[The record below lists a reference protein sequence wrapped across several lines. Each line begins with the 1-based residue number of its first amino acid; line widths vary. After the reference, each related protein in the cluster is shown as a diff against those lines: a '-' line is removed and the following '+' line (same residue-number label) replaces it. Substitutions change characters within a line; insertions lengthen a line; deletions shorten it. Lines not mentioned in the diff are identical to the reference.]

1 MAPLQAVTS
10 CFILMCYLAS
20 AEPLDRFSNGKNTIS
35 NTVYVLNM
43 TYVFDLDRQNAFEH
57 LHVAAAISGLANRKE
72 ATFYTILID
81 ADVEW
86 MSYLRGPGEWL
97 HGVDIQLL
105 QDIFQA
111 VDKFQS
117 LFKGAVLYDP
127 NVPATSNLASTA
139 CGSQSLLPI
148 CYRPS
153 DPSSLYSKLV
163 ASGPKFPVEENYV
176 GMFNGSVTGSSKC
189 DVYVYMIEKYIK
201 TALNN
206 ASHVGYYI
214 DYFWTTAG
222 SPDDYTLSTVPNHD
236 FFIAKKGVFFD
247 LGVWSDEAPNDDPKQ
262 PLGTDRQTL
271 MDMLLGAYKQ
281 TEGGTIHIGGF
292 TPWAFKYVGPHSQ
305 HNHGGVDTEWESVR
319 VFSAYNA
326 FVDADACCINV
337 MSNAAFYQHYPLP
350 SQLTQNPIPTVA
362 DLKARGYIDSNGHV
376 VAKNY
381 AMFYVGDYDSA
392 AWLYSQFKGK
402 WDDPSRGKVPL
413 GWAVDPELSLRFP
426 VIFPYLYKTRTAADY
441 FISGDSGAG
450 YLNPTQLI
458 PPRQV
463 SNINESGAEA
473 WIRWNMPLYARF
485 NMSFT
490 GFVIQG
496 RSGAI
501 TDSAEAM
508 YATFSPSGM
517 VLTPYIDPDQSNL
530 HAYGKMPIF
539 KHISD
544 VGGDPSAAANTILQ
558 YASPYTKFY
567 MFRTVLQNASYHYEV
582 SQQVK
587 AKTNQFEFVD
597 PYTLSVL
604 AKVYLGIL

>member
-1 MAPLQAVTS
+1 MASSSYFCLLVLICCLST
-10 CFILMCYLAS
+10 
-20 AEPLDRFSNGKNTIS
+20 AEPIS
-35 NTVYVLNM
+35 SFDKGTDTPSDIVYVLNM
-43 TYVFDLDRQNAFEH
+43 TYVFNLSRQNAFEH
-57 LHVAAAISGLANRKE
+57 LHIAAAISGLANRE
-72 ATFYTILID
+72 QANFYTILIEAD
-81 ADVEW
+81 ADW
-86 MSYLRGPGEWL
+86 LSYLRGPGEWL
-97 HGVDIQLL
+97 HGVNIQPL
-105 QDIFQA
+105 QDILQVVEQFRG
-111 VDKFQS
+111 V
-117 LFKGAVLYDP
+117 FKGAVLYDP

-139 CGSQSLLPI
+139 CGSQSLLPV

-153 DPSSLYSKLV
+153 DPSSLYSQLV
-163 ASGPKFPVEENYV
+163 ASGPKLPVVENYV
-176 GMFNGSVTGSSKC
+176 SMFNGSVTGSSKC
-189 DVYVYMIEKYIK
+189 DVYAYMIEKYIK

-206 ASHVGYYI
+206 ASYMGYYI

-222 SPDDYTLSTVPNHD
+222 GSGDYTLSTVPNHD
-236 FFIAKKGVFFD
+236 FFIARKGVFFD
-247 LGVWSDEAPNDDPKQ
+247 LDVWSDEAPNDDPKQ

-271 MDMLLGAYKQ
+271 MNMLLSAYKQ
-281 TEGGTIHIGGF
+281 TKGGIIHIGGF

-305 HNHGGVDTEWESVR
+305 HDHGGVDTEWESVR

-350 SQLTQNPIPTVA
+350 TQLNQNPMPTVA
-362 DLKARGYIDSNGHV
+362 DLKAKGYIDSSGKV
-376 VAKNY
+376 VPKNY

-392 AWLYSQFKGK
+392 AWLYSQLKGK

-413 GWAVDPELSLRFP
+413 GWAIDPELSLRFP
-426 VIFPYLYKTRTAADY
+426 VLFPYLYKTRTATDY

-463 SNINESGAEA
+463 SNITESGAEA
-473 WIRWNMPLYARF
+473 WTHWNKPLYSQF

-496 RSGAI
+496 RSGTI

-508 YATFSPSGM
+508 YSVFSPSGI
-517 VLTPYIDPDQSNL
+517 VLSPPVDPDSRNL
-530 HAYGKMPIF
+530 HAYHGMPIF
-539 KHISD
+539 KHVSD
-544 VGGDPSAAANTILQ
+544 VTGDPSTAANTILE

-567 MFRTVLQNASYHYEV
+567 MFRTILQNASYHYEV
-582 SQQVK
+582 SLLVK
-587 AKTNQFEFVD
+587 AKASHFEFVD

-604 AKVYLGIL
+604 AKVYLGLM